1 MLWPKNHRGFESP
14 SYRQFMPKKKL
25 QKSLP
30 KTSCYRNE
38 YITYMEYF
46 ATGEGFTYE
55 INFCYADTKKEA
67 IEKHLD
73 RFGVTDEA
81 GRQYFGVGIEVNKLG
96 SKRAKEILAS
106 LFTMPDSIIEHLKNA
121 GLDLYFRFHYN
132 YS

>member
-1 MLWPKNHRGFESP
+1 
-14 SYRQFMPKKKL
+14 MPKKKL

-30 KTSCYRNE
+30 KTSSYRNE

-73 RFGVTDEA
+73 RFGVKDEA
-81 GRQYFGVGIEVNKLG
+81 GRQYFSVGIEVNKLE
-96 SKRAKEILAS
+96 SKRAKEILK
-106 LFTMPDSIIEHLKNA
+106 LIFTMPDEMIKHLKNA
-121 GLDLYFRFHYN
+121 GLDMYFRFHYN